1 MTSQTETSLCFVTW
15 NIRGIKKP
23 RKLSRLLETL
33 RKLQADIVFLQ
44 ETHVGLEYDLQ
55 KKVEDETEKT
65 WTVFYT
71 VHSPASKGVA
81 ILIKNTI
88 PFEYKRHDEDC
99 SGGYIVLFCHLH
111 GEMFTLVNVYNHQHD
126 RIVLGRLKEYLMETA
141 EGVLV
146 VGGDFNTVLHPCF
159 DRRPSAFNPYNS
171 PLKRVLEDFTVSLNL
186 RDTWSY
192 LHAADVGF
200 TRRQGASQ
208 SRIDMFFMHNDI
220 VGRVRSITV
229 EQYKLSDHNPLLL
242 EVEVQQ
248 QNRTATG
255 NKFPRVSKKNYTF
268 QYPRHPDD
276 RIPGKIS
283 GAEILSVIKSLP
295 DSQEERPDQR
305 QVGYY
310 KRRQWQMTETLKTK
324 YNDML
329 RTNSVSEAFKESRLS
344 KDRFVFNVEYLI
356 FSQILAK
363 RLSAYI
369 FPYNKKKQEKNLDK
383 FLTVTF
389 KKGTQKIKWSFLE
402 KSLEPEEGLKRKLIG
417 SAPRA
422 KFHILKHLLPTDQG
436 SSGEL
441 GLLLPGC
448 PLTRTLLNL
457 ALNKLDWILNSEK
470 ECRSSV
476 CFQRQALLIHAYQ
489 KKQKK
494 QKVARLVED
503 FEGYSG
509 LKFEKNFA

>member
-1 MTSQTETSLCFVTW
+1 MTSQTETSLRFVTW
-15 NIRGIKKP
+15 NIRGLKGP
-23 RKLSRLLETL
+23 GKLSKLLETL
-33 RKLQADIVFLQ
+33 SNLQADIVFLQ
-44 ETHVGLEYDLQ
+44 ETHVEPDYDLK

-71 VHSPASKGVA
+71 VHHPASKGVA

-111 GEMFTLVNVYNHQHD
+111 GELFTLVNVYNHKHD
-126 RIVLGRLKEYLMETA
+126 RTVLGRLKEYLMETA

-159 DRRPSAFNPYNS
+159 DRRPSAFNPNNS
-171 PLKRVLEDFTVSLNL
+171 QLKCLLEDFIVSLNL

-192 LHAADVGF
+192 LHAADEGF
-200 TRRQGASQ
+200 TRSQGERQ
-208 SRIDMFFMHNDI
+208 SRIDMFFMHSDI

-229 EQYKLSDHNPLLL
+229 EHDEISDHNPVLL

-248 QNRTATG
+248 QIG
-255 NKFPRVSKKNYTF
+255 NTFPS
-268 QYPRHPDD
+268 PE
-276 RIPGKIS
+276 RISGEIS

-295 DSQEERPDQR
+295 DSQEQRPDQR

-310 KRRQWQMTETLKTK
+310 KHCQWQMTEILKTK
-324 YNDML
+324 YNIML
-329 RTNSVSEAFKESRLS
+329 RTNCVFKEYHLS
-344 KDRFVFNVEYLI
+344 KDRFIFNVEYLI

-369 FPYNKKKQEKNLDK
+369 FPYNKKKQETNLDK

-402 KSLEPEEGLKRKLIG
+402 TSLELEEDLRRKIFG
-417 SAPRA
+417 STPQANVC
-422 KFHILKHLLPTDQG
+422 ILRWLLPEDQD

-441 GLLLPGC
+441 RLLLPGC

-457 ALNKLDWILNSEK
+457 ALNKLDWILNSEE

-476 CFQRQALLIHAYQ
+476 CFQRQALLIHAHQ
-489 KKQKK
+489 SKKEE
-494 QKVARLVED
+494 VPRLVED
-503 FEGYSG
+503 FEGDSG
-509 LKFEKNFA
+509 LKFEINFVE